1 MTFTRGLVKVRR
13 ANALH
18 LSVLPSDTSGRT
30 DKQKKQLSWT
40 IVDEFCGAVR
50 SMDKRLMNKH
60 FFRFCNY
67 LFRVCLFS
75 LYATILYG
83 KTLSVYALETG
94 NSTKKTN
101 RSAAPVVKK
110 ANRYVAPVARLEDWR
125 FYPEALQLEMSL
137 SAASQPRHFYLAQP
151 PRIVIDLPGTKLGR
165 IPTQQNF
172 SGAIRTIRVSQLNA
186 DVARIV
192 MDLAPGTV
200 IDPNQVQLQ
209 PVSRENPNRW
219 VLRPLIASNGTYLP
233 QGNLPSLPGNL
244 PPGVYNPPQ
253 PPGNLP
259 PGMYNP
265 PQPPGNLPSG
275 MYNPPQ
281 PPGNLPSGMYNPP
294 QPPGN
299 LPRGMYNP
307 PQPPGNLPPG
317 MYNPP
322 QPPGNLP
329 SGMYNPPQPPGNL
342 PPGVYNSPQPPG
354 NLPSGVYNSPQP
366 PGNLPSG
373 VYNSPQPPGNLP
385 SGVYNPAQDTDFS
398 VPPPLTTLPP
408 TNTNF
413 PQRPSVR
420 VPPFTPNNPSGLPSS
435 IVPPPSSPY
444 QPTNPN
450 NGIPS
455 VGTPNFPVPN
465 PPSYPPSSPNSG
477 VIEFGDP
484 FPNGT
489 R

>member
-1 MTFTRGLVKVRR
+1 
-13 ANALH
+13 
-18 LSVLPSDTSGRT
+18 
-30 DKQKKQLSWT
+30 
-40 IVDEFCGAVR
+40 
-50 SMDKRLMNKH
+50 MDKRLMNKH

-75 LYATILYG
+75 LYATMLYG
-83 KTLSVYALETG
+83 NTLSVYALETG

-101 RSAAPVVKK
+101 RNAAPVVKK

-186 DVARIV
+186 DVTRIV

-200 IDPNQVQLQ
+200 INPNQVQLQ

-244 PPGVYNPPQ
+244 PPGMYNPPQ

-259 PGMYNP
+259 P
-265 PQPPGNLPSG
+265 
-275 MYNPPQ
+275 
-281 PPGNLPSGMYNPP
+281 
-294 QPPGN
+294 
-299 LPRGMYNP
+299 GMYNP

-329 SGMYNPPQPPGNL
+329 TGMYNPPQPPGNLPPGMYNPPQPPGNL
-342 PPGVYNSPQPPG
+342 PPGVYNPPQA
-354 NLPSGVYNSPQP
+354 S
-366 PGNLPSG
+366 
-373 VYNSPQPPGNLP
+373 
-385 SGVYNPAQDTDFS
+385 DFS

-413 PQRPSVR
+413 PQTPSVR
-420 VPPFTPNNPSGLPSS
+420 VPPFTPNNPSQLPSS

-444 QPTNPN
+444 QPRNPN
-450 NGIPS
+450 NAIPS

-465 PPSYPPSSPNSG
+465 APSYPPSYPNSR

>member
-1 MTFTRGLVKVRR
+1 
-13 ANALH
+13 
-18 LSVLPSDTSGRT
+18 
-30 DKQKKQLSWT
+30 
-40 IVDEFCGAVR
+40 
-50 SMDKRLMNKH
+50 MDKRLMNKH

-110 ANRYVAPVARLEDWR
+110 ANRYVATVARLEDWR

-244 PPGVYNPPQ
+244 PPG
-253 PPGNLP
+253 
-259 PGMYNP
+259 MYNP

-299 LPRGMYNP
+299 LP
-307 PQPPGNLPPG
+307 
-317 MYNPP
+317 
-322 QPPGNLP
+322 
-329 SGMYNPPQPPGNL
+329 
-342 PPGVYNSPQPPG
+342 PGVYNPP
-354 NLPSGVYNSPQP
+354 
-366 PGNLPSG
+366 
-373 VYNSPQPPGNLP
+373 
-385 SGVYNPAQDTDFS
+385 QDTDFS

-413 PQRPSVR
+413 PQTPSVR
-420 VPPFTPNNPSGLPSS
+420 VPPFTPNNPSQLPSS

-465 PPSYPPSSPNSG
+465 PPSYPPSYPNSG

>member
-219 VLRPLIASNGTYLP
+219 VLRPLIASNGIYLP

-253 PPGNLP
+253 
-259 PGMYNP
+259 
-265 PQPPGNLPSG
+265 
-275 MYNPPQ
+275 
-281 PPGNLPSGMYNPP
+281 
-294 QPPGN
+294 
-299 LPRGMYNP
+299 
-307 PQPPGNLPPG
+307 
-317 MYNPP
+317 
-322 QPPGNLP
+322 
-329 SGMYNPPQPPGNL
+329 
-342 PPGVYNSPQPPG
+342 
-354 NLPSGVYNSPQP
+354 
-366 PGNLPSG
+366 
-373 VYNSPQPPGNLP
+373 
-385 SGVYNPAQDTDFS
+385 DTDFS

-413 PQRPSVR
+413 PQTPSVR

-444 QPTNPN
+444 QPRNPN

-465 PPSYPPSSPNSG
+465 PPSYPPSYPNSG

>member
-1 MTFTRGLVKVRR
+1 MTFARGLVKVRR
-13 ANALH
+13 GFALH
-18 LSVLPSDTSGRT
+18 LSVLPSGTSGRT

-40 IVDEFCGAVR
+40 IVDEFSGAVR

-83 KTLSVYALETG
+83 KTLSVYALESG

-172 SGAIRTIRVSQLNA
+172 SGAIRTVRVSQLNA

-281 PPGNLPSGMYNPP
+281 PPGNLP
-294 QPPGN
+294 
-299 LPRGMYNP
+299 
-307 PQPPGNLPPG
+307 PG

-322 QPPGNLP
+322 QPPRNLP
-329 SGMYNPPQPPGNL
+329 RGMYNPSQPPGNL
-342 PPGVYNSPQPPG
+342 PPNVYNSPQPPGNSPPNVYNSPQPPG
-354 NLPSGVYNSPQP
+354 NLPSAVYNAP
-366 PGNLPSG
+366 
-373 VYNSPQPPGNLP
+373 
-385 SGVYNPAQDTDFS
+385 QDTDFS

-413 PQRPSVR
+413 PQTPSVR
-420 VPPFTPNNPSGLPSS
+420 VPPFTPNNPSQLPSS
-435 IVPPPSSPY
+435 IVPPPSPPY
-444 QPTNPN
+444 QPRNPN

-455 VGTPNFPVPN
+455 VSTPNFPVPN
-465 PPSYPPSSPNSG
+465 APSYPPSSPNSG